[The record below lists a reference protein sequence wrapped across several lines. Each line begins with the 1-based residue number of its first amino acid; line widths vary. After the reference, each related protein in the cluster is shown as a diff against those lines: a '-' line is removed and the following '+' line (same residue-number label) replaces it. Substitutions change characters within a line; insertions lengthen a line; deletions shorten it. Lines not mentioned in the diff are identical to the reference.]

1 MRNKQKIQQKIEE
14 TLNSLDSIKQ
24 ATANPFL
31 FTRVKARL
39 ESEENGFWIRAFSF
53 ISKPAIAVSAIV
65 IVILINAAV
74 FLEFS
79 PETGREASDENE
91 QVFANEYNLSSNTIY
106 DATIE
111 QQ

>member
-1 MRNKQKIQQKIEE
+1 MRNKQKIQHKVEE
-14 TLNSLDSIKQ
+14 TLNSLDGVKQ

-31 FTRVKARL
+31 FTRIKARL
-39 ESEENGFWIRAFSF
+39 EREEKGFWVRAFSF
-53 ISKPAIAVSAIV
+53 ISRPAIAVSAIV
-65 IVILINAAV
+65 IVIFINAIV
-74 FLEFS
+74 FLEFL
-79 PETGREASDENE
+79 PETGQEVPDENE

>member
-1 MRNKQKIQQKIEE
+1 MRNKQKIQHEVEE
-14 TLNSLDSIKQ
+14 TLNSLDGVKK

-31 FTRVKARL
+31 FTRIKARL
-39 ESEENGFWIRAFSF
+39 EREEKGFWIRAFSF

-65 IVILINAAV
+65 IVIFINAV
-74 FLEFS
+74 IFFEFRS
-79 PETGREASDENE
+79 ETGQDAPDENE

>member
-1 MRNKQKIQQKIEE
+1 MRNKQKIQHKVEE
-14 TLNSLDSIKQ
+14 TLNSLDGVKQ

-31 FTRVKARL
+31 FTRIKARL
-39 ESEENGFWIRAFSF
+39 EREEKGFWIRAFSF
-53 ISKPAIAVSAIV
+53 ISRPAIAVSAIV

-74 FLEFS
+74 FLEFRS
-79 PETGREASDENE
+79 ETGREAPDENE